1 MFKLKEYL
9 IIYIK
14 IIIIIKNMEKE
25 YEEVMPLDT
34 NMFIKATKIDR
45 TTLETSEWL
54 YIRPTGGQ
62 YSLYRFQ
69 QIQRLLQ
76 IN

>member
-25 YEEVMPLDT
+25 YEEVIL
-34 NMFIKATKIDR
+34 
-45 TTLETSEWL
+45 
-54 YIRPTGGQ
+54 
-62 YSLYRFQ
+62 
-69 QIQRLLQ
+69 RLLLLGLMLMSWEAICTLQ
-76 IN
+76 VFLIHRTILDLIYN